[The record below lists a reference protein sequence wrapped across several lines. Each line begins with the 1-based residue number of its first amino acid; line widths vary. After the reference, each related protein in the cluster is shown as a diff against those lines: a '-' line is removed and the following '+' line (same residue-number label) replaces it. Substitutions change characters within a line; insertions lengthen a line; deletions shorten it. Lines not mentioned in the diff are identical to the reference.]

1 MAVKRHVLNVHMKS
15 DKYFGFGK
23 FTGHL
28 IRSALIN
35 NMVKQ
40 SGCGNIACDKC
51 SNSDCVLKHTLM
63 KKCDGNGKIFMNPM
77 YIESEFVGKK
87 DYIATTSL
95 DFKIILL
102 GEAIEHLDV
111 VKKAVEKLEFNSS
124 GMSGVFKLAEL
135 TEKSDE
141 IVVDIKDEKC
151 KSVKLTFET
160 PYIYKPAKTNKF
172 EKEKGPVR
180 RDKLDFN
187 SLMRTCTTRVTA
199 LMNSC
204 CDGEHFDYRRFTD
217 KKYNAKIVES
227 DLHEDVYV
235 RHSSRNDKDSHIRA
249 LSGYVVYEGDIDEAY
264 GLLELV
270 SKLNIGKETT
280 LGFGK
285 IICERRE

>member
-1 MAVKRHVLNVHMKS
+1 MVVKRHVLNVHMTS

-40 SGCGNIACDKC
+40 SGCGNIACDRCDK
-51 SNSDCVLKHTLM
+51 SDCVLKHTLM

-102 GEAIEHLDV
+102 GGAIDHLDA
-111 VKKAVEKLEFNSS
+111 VKKAVEKLEFNSD
-124 GMSGVFKLAEL
+124 GLKGTFRLVGLEEE
-135 TEKSDE
+135 TEE
-141 IVVDIKDEKC
+141 IVVDIKDDEC
-151 KSVKLTFET
+151 KSVKITFET
-160 PYIYKPAKTNKF
+160 PYIYKPAATNKF
-172 EKEKGPVR
+172 KKEVGPVR

-217 KKYNAKIVES
+217 KKYDVKIVDS
-227 DLHEDVYV
+227 NLHEDVFA
-235 RHSSRNDKDSHIRA
+235 RHSSRRDKDEYIRA
-249 LSGYVVYEGDIDEAY
+249 LSGYVVYEGNIDEAY

>member
-1 MAVKRHVLNVHMKS
+1 MVVKRHVLNVHMTS

-40 SGCGNIACDKC
+40 SGCGSIACDRC
-51 SNSDCVLKHTLM
+51 NNSDCVLKHTLM

-102 GEAIEHLDV
+102 GEAIEHLDA
-111 VKKAVEKLEFNSS
+111 VKKAVEKMEFNSD
-124 GMSGVFKLAEL
+124 GLKGTFRLVGLEEE
-135 TEKSDE
+135 TEE
-141 IVVDIKDEKC
+141 IVVDIKDNKC
-151 KSVKLTFET
+151 KSVKITFET
-160 PYIYKPAKTNKF
+160 PYIYKPAATNKF
-172 EKEKGPVR
+172 KKEVGPVR

-217 KKYNAKIVES
+217 KKYDVKIVDS
-227 DLHEDVYV
+227 NLHEDVFV
-235 RHSSRNDKDSHIRA
+235 RHSSRRDKDEYIRA
-249 LSGYVVYEGDIDEAY
+249 LSGYVVYEGDINEAC

-270 SKLNIGKETT
+270 SRLNIGKETT